1 MNNLL
6 HCLAAAVLLGLPL
19 PSTVRGA
26 ELTKDGHYQIRYL
39 TEMRV
44 LGLDI
49 YKGLKPKQK
58 DALAPEP
65 ISVET
70 DVSPAIKLAEFDEDN
85 NHLGFVFVTVGFIDL
100 VNNVAH
106 AKAIDKVVKKG
117 YFEKYVLSL
126 AEESGEKE
134 LKELPDLE
142 NPKFWGELVE
152 NEHRSNLRQMIGTA
166 VSIKLA
172 HHCLGHYKKY
182 AKQLEDPSGKRTP
195 INNLM
200 TPAEW
205 QDAMKLGTRIALEGG
220 CGIEGILALFEAIDK
235 MPKRPEWTSYF
246 LPAKVNV
253 KSVASEM
260 KKIEKKFY
268 AGEE

>member
-6 HCLAAAVLLGLPL
+6 RCLAVAVLFGWPKLL
-19 PSTVRGA
+19 VAWGA
-26 ELTKDGHYQIRYL
+26 EETKDGHYQIRYL
-39 TEMRV
+39 TEMRI

-49 YKGLKPKQK
+49 YKGLKPKLK
-58 DALAPEP
+58 EALAPEP

-70 DVSPAIKLAEFDEDN
+70 DVTPAIRLAEFDEDN
-85 NHLGFVFVTVGFIDL
+85 RNLGFVFVTVGFIDL

-134 LKELPDLE
+134 LKGLPELD
-142 NPKFWGELVE
+142 NPKFWGERVE

-166 VSIKLA
+166 VAIKLA
-172 HHCLGHYKKY
+172 HHSLGHYKKY
-182 AKQLEDPSGKRTP
+182 AAKLDDPSGKQPP
-195 INNLM
+195 INNLL

-205 QDAMKLGTRIALEGG
+205 QEAMELGTRIALEGG

-235 MPKRPEWTSYF
+235 MPKRPEWTCYF
-246 LPAKVNV
+246 LPAKASV
-253 KSVASEM
+253 KSIASEM